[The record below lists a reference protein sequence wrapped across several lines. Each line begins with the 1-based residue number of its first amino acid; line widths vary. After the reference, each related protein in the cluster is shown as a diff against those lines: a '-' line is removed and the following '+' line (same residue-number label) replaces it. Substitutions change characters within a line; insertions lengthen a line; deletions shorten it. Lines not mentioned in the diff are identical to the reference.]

1 MYIIRTISTYYVNTI
16 YPWQLHTLTSFIT
29 HLQIIMVLFLI
40 LSYIHFLYFIMNQ
53 DPHMSCLK
61 NAYSNQ
67 SYYRLRDILV
77 EGKLVSQLASS
88 KSASELVRQSLR
100 ERLTYHVFWN
110 VLFITTLTC
119 STFSSV
125 LKHLKR
131 VERMKHFKHLKYLNF
146 LNVFKWFSSVE
157 LVQNEN
163 YYFLAQ
169 SYLFFGLISSWG
181 LTIPVLF
188 PHSFLSQLQ
197 IEPRISKTYF
207 LRKHSLSLGG
217 WSLFCCCCVFCRSPG
232 SLKW

>member
-1 MYIIRTISTYYVNTI
+1 
-16 YPWQLHTLTSFIT
+16 
-29 HLQIIMVLFLI
+29 
-40 LSYIHFLYFIMNQ
+40 MNQ

-67 SYYRLRDILV
+67 SYYRLRDILI

-131 VERMKHFKHLKYLNF
+131 VEHMKHFKHLKYLNYLKCSSDF
-146 LNVFKWFSSVE
+146 QVLNWFKMKI
-157 LVQNEN
+157 NHT
-163 YYFLAQ
+163 
-169 SYLFFGLISSWG
+169 FFF
-181 LTIPVLF
+181 T
-188 PHSFLSQLQ
+188 LSHH
-197 IEPRISKTYF
+197 ED
-207 LRKHSLSLGG
+207 
-217 WSLFCCCCVFCRSPG
+217 
-232 SLKW
+232 